1 MSSDRTGKPGR
12 NRPAVPGPSASL
24 NGMSVVQNRTNGP
37 YVLKRSRRK
46 TLSLIIRPDGL
57 LEVRCPLR
65 LQTERIDA
73 FIEQKADWIR
83 RKQETISR
91 LVAIPSPGPSD
102 FGDLSRRTQALLER
116 LLVRYPFFKP
126 SGIKVVRQ
134 RKRWGSCNNKGQIR
148 INACLSLL
156 PEPLAEYVLVHELC
170 HLVHL
175 NHSAKFHALLMQM
188 LPDARD
194 RQQALYRYRILETT
208 PEG

>member
-1 MSSDRTGKPGR
+1 MSTDRAR
-12 NRPAVPGPSASL
+12 NPDRGGVPGPVPLAASGGL
-24 NGMSVVQNRTNGP
+24 TGVQDRVTMP

-57 LEVRCPLR
+57 LEVRCPIR
-65 LQTERIDA
+65 LQTDRIDA
-73 FIEQKADWIR
+73 FIEQKAEWIR
-83 RKQETISR
+83 KKQEAISR
-91 LVAIPSPGPSD
+91 LVAIPSPRPSD
-102 FGDLSRRTQALLER
+102 FGDLSRRTQAQLER
-116 LLVRYPFFKP
+116 LMIRYPFFKP
-126 SGIKVVRQ
+126 SDIKVVRQ

-175 NHSAKFHALLMQM
+175 NHSAKFHALMVQL

-194 RQQALYRYRILETT
+194 RQKALSRYRIVEST

>member
-1 MSSDRTGKPGR
+1 MLTDRTGKPDR
-12 NRPAVPGPSASL
+12 NSRPGSGPSDSL
-24 NGMSVVQNRTNGP
+24 AGLSGIQDRVNVP

-57 LEVRCPLR
+57 LEVRCPIR
-65 LQTERIDA
+65 LQTDRIDA
-73 FIEQKADWIR
+73 FIEQKVDWIR
-83 RKQETISR
+83 RKQDSISR
-91 LVAIPSPGPSD
+91 QVAIPSPRPSD

-116 LLVRYPFFKP
+116 LMIRYPFFKP

-134 RKRWGSCNNKGQIR
+134 RKRWGSCNSKGQIR
-148 INACLSLL
+148 INACLSLI

-194 RQQALYRYRILETT
+194 RQQALSRYRIIETT
-208 PEG
+208 SEG